1 MAPAMISSALPIETP
16 EGISFTYELASL
28 TDRGR
33 AYLIDLLI
41 RVAVVAVV
49 AVIFAIFLGPAI
61 LAGLGLWLILYFV
74 VEWGYYVLFDLVWD
88 GQSPGKRLFELR
100 VIKSAGHPIG
110 FYDSVLRNLLR
121 AADIVPGSYA
131 TGVLAILCTRRFQ
144 RLGDLA
150 ADTIVV
156 HERKAWFAG
165 ASAPGRP
172 EAVQADLKKVTLSN
186 RERRLLQEFMM
197 RKDRLHPDR
206 REELAEILATAY
218 RKRFQLPAE
227 ADPTLFLSKLYTSTL
242 PDAAPAKERRA

>member
-1 MAPAMISSALPIETP
+1 MISAALPIETP

-33 AYLIDLLI
+33 AYMIDLLI
-41 RVAVVAVV
+41 RIAVVAVV
-49 AVIFAIFLGPAI
+49 AVLFAVFLGPAI
-61 LAGLGLWLILYFV
+61 LAGLGLWLIIYFV
-74 VEWGYYVLFDLVWD
+74 VEWGYYVVFDLVWD

-110 FYDSVLRNLLR
+110 FYDSALRNLLR
-121 AADIVPGSYA
+121 AADIVPFSYA
-131 TGVLAILCTRRFQ
+131 AGVIAILCTRRFQ

-165 ASAPGRP
+165 QAAPGRP
-172 EAVQADLKKVTLSN
+172 ETVQADLRKVTLSN

-206 REELAEILATAY
+206 RDELAEILATAY
-218 RKRFQLPAE
+218 RKHFSLPAE
-227 ADPTLFLSKLYTSTL
+227 ADATALLSKLYSSTL
-242 PDAAPAKERRA
+242 TGPGEKTPEERRP

>member
-1 MAPAMISSALPIETP
+1 MISSALPIETP

-41 RVAVVAVV
+41 RIAVVAVV

-110 FYDSVLRNLLR
+110 FYDRALRNLLR
-121 AADIVPGSYA
+121 AAALVPMTYA
-131 TGVLAILCTRRFQ
+131 AGVIAILCTRRFQ

-165 ASAPGRP
+165 SAVPGRP
-172 EAVQADLKKVTLSN
+172 EAVQADLRKISLSN

-206 REELAEILATAY
+206 RDELAEILATAY
-218 RKRFQLPAE
+218 RKRFSLPAE
-227 ADPTLFLSKLYTSTL
+227 DPTTLLTKLYTSTL
-242 PDAAPAKERRA
+242 AEQPGASGREERRA

>member
-1 MAPAMISSALPIETP
+1 MISSALPIETP
-16 EGISFTYELASL
+16 EGISFTHELASL

-41 RVAVVAVV
+41 RIAVVAVV
-49 AVIFAIFLGPAI
+49 AVLFAIFLGPAI
-61 LAGLGLWLILYFV
+61 LAGVGLWLILYFV
-74 VEWGYYVLFDLVWD
+74 VEWGYYVLFDVVWD

-110 FYDSVLRNLLR
+110 FYDSALRNLLR
-121 AADIVPGSYA
+121 AADIVPMTYA
-131 TGVLAILCTRRFQ
+131 TGVITILCTRRFQ

-156 HERKAWFAG
+156 HERKTWFAG
-165 ASAPGRP
+165 QAVPGRP
-172 EAVQADLKKVTLSN
+172 EAVQADLRKVTLSN

-206 REELAEILATAY
+206 RDELAEILATAY
-218 RKRFQLPAE
+218 REHFKLPAE
-227 ADPTLFLSKLYTSTL
+227 GDATALLSKLYSSTL
-242 PDAAPAKERRA
+242 RPGSEEERRA